1 MFDIGF
7 WELGVIFVIA
17 LIVVGPEKMPGLIKG
32 AGQWIGK
39 IQRTVR
45 SMRYEIEKEAQTAE
59 YRQLNKE
66 FLEED
71 KQLKDLARE
80 PFNDGISSQDRPPQ
94 PPDEKLANDK

>member
-7 WELGVIFVIA
+7 WELGVIFVVA

-32 AGQWIGK
+32 AGQWVGK
-39 IQRTVR
+39 IQRAVR
-45 SMRYEIEKEAQTAE
+45 TMRYEIEKEAQTAE

-80 PFNDGISSQDRPPQ
+80 PSIGSVTSQEGPTQ
-94 PPDEKLANDK
+94 PSDDKLANDK